1 MRLLAVDAIAGLRSF
16 GKGAN
21 KIPDRAARP
30 SPGQAAAGLPA
41 AVRRALEWSKGDWA
55 KGGLGPRVLGG
66 LQRGWTDRQD
76 GKGS

>member
-1 MRLLAVDAIAGLRSF
+1 MRLLVVDAIAGLRSF

-55 KGGLGPRVLGG
+55 KGSWRFAARVA
-66 LQRGWTDRQD
+66 DRQD